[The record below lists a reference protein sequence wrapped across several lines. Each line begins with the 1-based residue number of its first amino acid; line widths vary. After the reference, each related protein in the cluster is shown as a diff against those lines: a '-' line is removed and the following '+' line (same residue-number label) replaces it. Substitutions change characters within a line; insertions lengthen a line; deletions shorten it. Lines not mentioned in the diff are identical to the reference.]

1 MSIGGIGQTPPYT
14 IPEKCTHGTDCP
26 KDARNMPG
34 HRHRDKDG
42 TLRAKSG
49 ATHLDTLEASRG
61 EFSELPSDTH
71 LKQLRALT
79 GKRGINAVV
88 AQLREEEGRG

>member
-1 MSIGGIGQTPPYT
+1 M
-14 IPEKCTHGTDCP
+14 
-26 KDARNMPG
+26 DARNMPG
-34 HRHRDKDG
+34 HRHRDRDG

-61 EFSELPSDTH
+61 EFSELPNETH
-71 LKQLRALT
+71 LRQLRAIT

-88 AQLREEEGRG
+88 EDMRRREAGE